1 MLQYLRGTIDLKLTL
16 GADNILKSKT
26 WIDVSYGVHDDCRS
40 HTGGA
45 MSWGWGVLL
54 TKCQKQKLNTKSST
68 EGEIVGVSDYLPNVI
83 WTRMFLEEQGYIL
96 DENIIYQDN
105 MSSIKIVTNGK
116 RSSGPKTKHM
126 NNRYFWIKD
135 RLTSE
140 GIKIQYCPTER
151 MIADFFTKPLQGS
164 LFRKFRDIVLGY
176 KHIATLNEVDGN
188 KLPEERVEKSEI
200 LDNGNEANID
210 NGLAANLFKQQ
221 PAANEHVETAEVK
234 KVE

>member
-1 MLQYLRGTIDLKLTL
+1 
-16 GADNILKSKT
+16 
-26 WIDVSYGVHDDCRS
+26 
-40 HTGGA
+40 
-45 MSWGWGVLL
+45 
-54 TKCQKQKLNTKSST
+54 
-68 EGEIVGVSDYLPNVI
+68 
-83 WTRMFLEEQGYIL
+83 
-96 DENIIYQDN
+96 
-105 MSSIKIVTNGK
+105 MSSIKIVTNEK

-140 GIKIQYCPTER
+140 GIKVQYCPTER
-151 MIADFFTKPLQGS
+151 MIADFFTKALQGS
-164 LFRKFRDIVLGY
+164 LFGKFRDIVLGY

-188 KLPEERVEKSEI
+188 KLPEERVEKDEI

-221 PAANEHVETAEVK
+221 PATNEHVEAAEVK